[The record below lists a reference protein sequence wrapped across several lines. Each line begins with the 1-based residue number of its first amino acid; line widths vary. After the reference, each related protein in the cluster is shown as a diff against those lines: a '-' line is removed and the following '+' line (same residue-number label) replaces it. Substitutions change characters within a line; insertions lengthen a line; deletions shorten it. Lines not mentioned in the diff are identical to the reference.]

1 MGGWGRME
9 YHVHFTSWAA
19 RDILIFWK
27 RNNWS
32 NKAFVDQY
40 SAKHCIWIGQT
51 KGKKS
56 KRERKHDCFERNSRF
71 WTAIHF
77 TCSRRFLLTSLCN
90 VPRNTRPGM
99 GYNSQHFFSNFHV
112 LKTWFELL
120 RIKLYRNSLNPLSP
134 SIHIQILQTDL
145 HTSTLRISWE
155 NLIKDHGIFSMVII
169 LLILITLSLDCVWI
183 LLGENW
189 CWTLLGLK
197 GLRETKITLS

>member
-1 MGGWGRME
+1 MGGEGGGGEWKYR
-9 YHVHFTSWAA
+9 VHFTSWAA

-27 RNNWS
+27 RNHLS
-32 NKAFVDQY
+32 NKALISQY

-90 VPRNTRPGM
+90 VPGNTRPGM

-120 RIKLYRNSLNPLSP
+120 RIKLYRNSLKGNKNYVELAGGS
-134 SIHIQILQTDL
+134 SYWGQNYSKGKKEIQGK
-145 HTSTLRISWE
+145 STLVQVSVRFELVRVWVIGSW
-155 NLIKDHGIFSMVII
+155 LYM
-169 LLILITLSLDCVWI
+169 
-183 LLGENW
+183 
-189 CWTLLGLK
+189 
-197 GLRETKITLS
+197 